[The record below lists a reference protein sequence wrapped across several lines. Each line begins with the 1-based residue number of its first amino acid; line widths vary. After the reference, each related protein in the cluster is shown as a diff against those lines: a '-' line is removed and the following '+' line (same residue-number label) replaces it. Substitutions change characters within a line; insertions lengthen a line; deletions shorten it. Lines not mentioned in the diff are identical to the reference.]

1 MANERRRRYQSGFGL
16 ITNNP
21 LTNVAT
27 TMNSAELANLPAVT
41 SESYLVVVLDP
52 LSTNP
57 AFPPEI
63 VYVTAHTA
71 SATSATIVRGR
82 EGTSAR
88 QHNLNTRWSHSAT
101 PYDFDYGKTPLT
113 RMYARANF
121 R

>member
-1 MANERRRRYQSGFGL
+1 MANERRMRFASQWGT

-21 LTNVAT
+21 LLIGGL
-27 TMNSAELANLPAVT
+27 TMNSAELASLPAVT
-41 SESYLVVVLDP
+41 SSQYAAIVLDP

-57 AFPPEI
+57 EI
-63 VYVTAHTA
+63 VWVTAHTA

-88 QHNLNTRWSHSAT
+88 QHNVGTRWSHAPT
-101 PYDFDYGKTPLT
+101 LYDFDYGKTPLT
-113 RMYARANF
+113 RVYARANF